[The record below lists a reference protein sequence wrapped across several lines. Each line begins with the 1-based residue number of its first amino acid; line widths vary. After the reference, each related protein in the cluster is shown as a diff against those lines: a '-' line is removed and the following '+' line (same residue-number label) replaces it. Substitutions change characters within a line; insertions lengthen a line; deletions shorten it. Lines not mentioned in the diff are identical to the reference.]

1 METKLEKKISELA
14 ELYQPYQELI
24 DVEFFEDFDQ
34 KLVEDYLTMLIDLK
48 ALLQKPIQKAYSQFE
63 QGEFL
68 KPKPLIKLLFICNQI
83 QNQIETISLFAAEKY
98 GIDNIF
104 KNNEE

>member
-1 METKLEKKISELA
+1 METKLEKKIKDLA
-14 ELYQPYQELI
+14 ELYQPYEELI

-34 KLVEDYLTMLIDLK
+34 KLIEEYLTMLIDLK
-48 ALLQKPIQKAYSQFE
+48 GLLQKPIQKAYSQFE
-63 QGEFL
+63 RGEFL
-68 KPKPLIKLLFICNQI
+68 KPTPLIKLLFICNQI
-83 QNQIETISLFAAEKY
+83 QNQIETISLFMAEKY